1 MRFLFFT
8 PLLIASSLFAVT
20 IKSVK
25 YEGLARISPQYAQ
38 DLTGLK
44 AGEVLNIEKINGVI
58 KKLYAQNYFTDIYV
72 EENDGDLVIRVKE
85 KPAIAKI
92 DIEGVGSNDKDVL
105 LPALGVN
112 VGMMYDRSEER
123 RVGKECRL

>member
-38 DLTGLK
+38 DLTGLR
-44 AGEVLNIEKINGVI
+44 AGEV
-58 KKLYAQNYFTDIYV
+58 
-72 EENDGDLVIRVKE
+72 
-85 KPAIAKI
+85 
-92 DIEGVGSNDKDVL
+92 
-105 LPALGVN
+105 
-112 VGMMYDRSEER
+112 
-123 RVGKECRL
+123 